1 MRVWITIIVLLAL
14 AFTPQSLFAGS
25 GSQDT
30 HTDLN
35 LDFTLPAPKTPE
47 HKAYLGL
54 TSDQPFTLDQVKA
67 DILLIEIFSMYC
79 PICQR
84 EAPKVNTLYQ
94 QIGEHK
100 NKSIRLIAI
109 GAGNS
114 DFETNY
120 FKETYA
126 IDFPLFSD
134 GKFIIHK
141 KVGEKGT
148 PFFIG
153 MNPSAPKN
161 ERIFFTHTG
170 EIKNMDQFLNEL
182 LKASK

>member
-1 MRVWITIIVLLAL
+1 MKVWITVAVVFAL
-14 AFTPQSLFAGS
+14 AVTPQFLFAGS
-25 GSQDT
+25 GSQKT
-30 HTDLN
+30 QADLN
-35 LDFTLPAPKTPE
+35 LDFTLPAPTAPT

-54 TSDQPFTLDQVKA
+54 TSNQPFTLDQIKS

-94 QIGEHK
+94 RIAENK
-100 NKSIRLIAI
+100 DKSIRLIAI

-126 IDFPLFSD
+126 IEFPLFSD

-170 EIKNMDQFLNEL
+170 EIKDMDQFLNKL